1 MLKSARIAVFVS
13 GGGTNLQAL
22 LDAQRDGKIPHG
34 EIALVISSQACAYA
48 LERAEKANVPAHT
61 VPSSLIQHDFE
72 AAFEYDETDS
82 QLSAIEDIKRD
93 MMRPVPM
100 DRLLCGDVG
109 FGKTEVALR
118 GAFKAIEAGKQVAL
132 LVPTTILALQ
142 HYHTALSRMRN
153 FPVKVEMLSLC

>member
-72 AAFEYDETDS
+72 AA
-82 QLSAIEDIKRD
+82 IE
-93 MMRPVPM
+93 
-100 DRLLCGDVG
+100 LLLEQYKIDVI
-109 FGKTEVALR
+109 VL
-118 GAFKAIEAGKQVAL
+118 AGKGHEDYQEIHGVKHHMDERDL
-132 LVPTTILALQ
+132 IREILEEEDVTNICGYNNRYFA
-142 HYHTALSRMRN
+142 
-153 FPVKVEMLSLC
+153 